1 MIIAVTGLTR
11 EARIVAGAGVTAIC
25 CGGRSVLLREKLE
38 RALAKNTAGIIS
50 IGIAGGL
57 APSLKSGDCVI
68 ASEIVSEGQH
78 IPTDAS
84 WTGRL
89 AARLPDALVA
99 PLASSEG
106 NGFWARRPR
115 RICFAPPAPMPSI
128 WSPMSRRGSPASIAS
143 HLPPCAPSPIRRRAN
158 CRPSFRER
166 SHPRAQWIFLAV
178 LKAVLSDPRQIPA
191 LIRTAR
197 ESNAAFQ
204 ALLRCRNIL
213 GLGLAGPDGSELA
226 LDM

>member
-11 EARIVAGAGVTAIC
+11 EARIAAGAGVTVVC
-25 CGGRSVLLREKLE
+25 CGGRAALLREKLE
-38 RALAKNTAGIIS
+38 RSLTKDTAGIIS

-57 APSLKSGDCVI
+57 SPSLKSGDCVI
-68 ASEIVSEGQH
+68 AYEIVSEGRH

-99 PLASSEG
+99 PITTSEG
-106 NGFWARRPR
+106 IVLGQTSKADLFRATRAYAVDMESYVAARFAGEH
-115 RICFAPPAPMPSI
+115 RIAFAALRAVADPANSE
-128 WSPMSRRGSPASIAS
+128 
-143 HLPPCAPSPIRRRAN
+143 LPPLVAGAITQAGTVN
-158 CRPSFRER
+158 
-166 SHPRAQWIFLAV
+166 LLGV

-191 LIRTAR
+191 LMRTAR
-197 ESNAAFQ
+197 ESNAAFR

-213 GLGLAGPDGSELA
+213 GPGLAGPDGSELA

>member
-11 EARIVAGAGVTAIC
+11 EARIVAGTGVTVIC

-38 RALAKNTAGIIS
+38 RAMTKNTAGIIS

-68 ASEIVSEGQH
+68 ASEIVSEGRH

-89 AARLPDALVA
+89 AARLPAALVA
-99 PLASSEG
+99 PLASSEEIVFG
-106 NGFWARRPR
+106 QASKAALFRATGAYAVDTESYVTARFANEH
-115 RICFAPPAPMPSI
+115 RIPFAGLRAIADPA
-128 WSPMSRRGSPASIAS
+128 ASE
-143 HLPPCAPSPIRRRAN
+143 LPPLVSGAITSAGTVN
-158 CRPSFRER
+158 LF
-166 SHPRAQWIFLAV
+166 AV
-178 LKAVLSDPRQIPA
+178 LKTLLSDPRQIPA

-197 ESNAAFQ
+197 ESNAGFRT
-204 ALLRCRNIL
+204 LLRCRDIL

>member
-11 EARIVAGAGVTAIC
+11 EARIVAGPGVTALS
-25 CGGRSVLLREKLE
+25 CGGRSGLLREKLE
-38 RALAKNTAGIIS
+38 RAMAQGADGIIS

-68 ASEIVSEGQH
+68 ASEIVSNGQQ

-89 AARLPDALVA
+89 AARLPDALIA
-99 PLASSEG
+99 PLTGSDGIVLGRTSKAELFRATGAYAVDMESHVA
-106 NGFWARRPR
+106 ARFAEEH
-115 RICFAPPAPMPSI
+115 RIPFAALRTIADPA
-128 WSPMSRRGSPASIAS
+128 GSG
-143 HLPPCAPSPIRRRAN
+143 LPPLVSGAITQSGTVN
-158 CRPSFRER
+158 L
-166 SHPRAQWIFLAV
+166 LAV
-178 LKAVLSDPRQIPA
+178 LRAILLDPRQIPA

-197 ESNAAFQ
+197 ESNAAFE
-204 ALLRCRNIL
+204 ALLRCRDIL
-213 GLGLAGPDGSELA
+213 GLGLAGPDGRKLA